1 MRSVLPVTRVQAH
14 RFAVSLQANYHLRLL
29 RFQRSAHLPTATM
42 KEELHHIPA
51 GWTAVKDTDDR
62 HRHKAVANAWHVGI
76 ATIFLALLLATPI
89 TPAAAAVPAP
99 TLARDPHPLGHTA
112 IEQMATIWHSAPLLT
127 TQGAASTA
135 EPNMTTLTDRWEHW
149 RLADHQQHL
158 RTTTRELEPEL
169 LKTLKLWHHWHEHL
183 PELRS
188 RVTTEMQQLPSD
200 LRAQQHIWH
209 KQLKPH
215 IQRLY
220 DPNGPGSIHFPL
232 LQHIATTFGWGDPT
246 LLDEIQPHRCPQ
258 PWPGMESQKRF
269 QIFHANRL
277 QHVPQSKQSIH
288 TSKAGH
294 GSTRHTLATAST
306 RDRGGRPQRAHGGAI
321 HSPT

>member
-1 MRSVLPVTRVQAH
+1 MWCDENNTL
-14 RFAVSLQANYHLRLL
+14 
-29 RFQRSAHLPTATM
+29 HLPTATM

-51 GWTAVKDTDDR
+51 GWTAVKDTDDH

-76 ATIFLALLLATPI
+76 ATILLALLLATPI

-135 EPNMTTLTDRWEHW
+135 EPNMTTLTDRWEHR
-149 RLADHQQHL
+149 RLADHQQHP

-188 RVTTEMQQLPSD
+188 RVTTEMQQLASD
-200 LRAQQHIWH
+200 LQAQQHIWH
-209 KQLKPH
+209 K
-215 IQRLY
+215 
-220 DPNGPGSIHFPL
+220 
-232 LQHIATTFGWGDPT
+232 
-246 LLDEIQPHRCPQ
+246 
-258 PWPGMESQKRF
+258 
-269 QIFHANRL
+269 
-277 QHVPQSKQSIH
+277 
-288 TSKAGH
+288 
-294 GSTRHTLATAST
+294 
-306 RDRGGRPQRAHGGAI
+306 
-321 HSPT
+321 